1 LAEEENLSDRLIEFF
16 HSTATASNSPIPLG
30 ALSHHIYRMMMS
42 KGLGNKDFSVI
53 YDFIKNDSSK

>member
-1 LAEEENLSDRLIEFF
+1 MLDTSNDLISLSTLA
-16 HSTATASNSPIPLG
+16 ATVSNSPIPLG

-53 YDFIKNDSSK
+53 YDFIKNDSAK